1 MAADSGSNRRFGV
14 VIFDDDKDPG
24 PGWSFAMGDAGGPR
38 RITGPDELST
48 GVVWWSNV
56 NYEFFFRKSEIWRRS
71 WLRHDK
77 YMVVSHA
84 DVLRE
89 WNYDP
94 KAVSA
99 DFICQFVATL
109 FDRVMRLAY
118 SLLRDADPRIKMD
131 QAFVGQT
138 LRHDLRRILPD
149 PEYPK
154 SEAASIMKAGQAF
167 DEFTVTGMR
176 PIRDSRL
183 VMLRKPRM
191 LYAMEML
198 QTLIPHGPFEFR
210 TRRDLRGK
218 NADRVAFVRD
228 MAQPCMAE
236 VTVERMAPEIAPV
249 YGFGNSTDRDKRSL
263 RSWVSH
269 PEFIVLQRLAE
280 IDVKSAWVGREYGSL
295 LGELSE
301 SVKEFLS
308 DKHNET
314 SWSAG
319 IIAETLWRS
328 ATLSE
333 EKSKVGTLREG
344 EDRAQ
349 TSWQGAWIKAADK
362 VSMFLTAL
370 DLAKMDYP
378 VISYGLGWVRCSVS
392 EDMMK
397 DFLNDGLS
405 LGLVPNM
412 LDIPDG
418 LYDPE
423 IPVHWGGDKR
433 SHGYAHFQ
441 TSKRHTILWNLDRV
455 PALPRD
461 QRRKFIADLLQKSKQ
476 GAI

>member
-24 PGWSFAMGDAGGPR
+24 PGWAFCVGERAAK
-38 RITGPDELST
+38 RISNPDELST

-56 NYEFFFRKSEIWRRS
+56 TYEFFFRKTEIWRKS

-77 YMVVSHA
+77 YLVVSHA

-94 KAVSA
+94 KEVGA

-109 FDRVMRLAY
+109 FDRVMRLAF
-118 SLLRDADPRIKMD
+118 SLLREADPRTKMD

-138 LRHDLRRILPD
+138 LRHDMRKILPD

-167 DEFTVTGMR
+167 DEFTTTSMKSV
-176 PIRDSRL
+176 RDSRL
-183 VMLRKPRM
+183 ITLRKPRM

-198 QTLIPHGPFEFR
+198 QTLIPHGPFEFM
-210 TRRDLRGK
+210 TRRDLRDK
-218 NADRVAFVRD
+218 NPDRAAFIRD
-228 MAQPCMAE
+228 SETPCMAE
-236 VTVERMAPEIAPV
+236 ITVERMAPEIAPI
-249 YGFGNSTDRDKRSL
+249 YGFGNSMSKDKRSL
-263 RSWVSH
+263 RSWVAH
-269 PEFIVLQRLAE
+269 PEFIVIQRLAE

-295 LGELSE
+295 IGELSE
-301 SVKEFLS
+301 SVKEFLA
-308 DKHNET
+308 DKQNEG

-319 IIAETLWRS
+319 IIAETIWRS
-328 ATLSE
+328 ATLKE

-344 EDRAQ
+344 EDWAE

-378 VISYGLGWVRCSVS
+378 VLSYGLGWVRCGIPEESL
-392 EDMMK
+392 K
-397 DFLNDGLS
+397 DFINDGLS

-412 LDIPDG
+412 TDIPDG
-418 LYDPE
+418 LYDRDT
-423 IPVHWGGDKR
+423 PVHWGGDKR
-433 SHGYAHFQ
+433 SHMFAHYQ
-441 TSKRHTILWNLDRV
+441 ATKRHNLLWNLDRV
-455 PALPRD
+455 PALPHD
-461 QRRKFIADLLQKSKQ
+461 QRKRFIVDLLEKSKR
-476 GAI
+476 GEI